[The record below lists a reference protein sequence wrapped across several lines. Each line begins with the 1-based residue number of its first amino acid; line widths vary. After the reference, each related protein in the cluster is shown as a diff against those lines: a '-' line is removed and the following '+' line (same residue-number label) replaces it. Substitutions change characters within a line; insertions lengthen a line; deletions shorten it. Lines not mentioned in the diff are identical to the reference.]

1 MDRRGSN
8 TWLVAVL
15 AVGVGFLA
23 ALLIFGSDNNNS
35 SATVSSTAT
44 TPTTAGTTDT
54 SAAPTTTTT
63 ATSPGATTTSST
75 TTAQGAAPQDPQPTV
90 ASCVALWNQPA
101 NRGDQTF
108 LVNVMSQ
115 QPIRV
120 HVSSTSAVPAK
131 CLVTIVGNDGS
142 AYVFPEGGGTT
153 FPYAQAPGS
162 IKASTLPA
170 AQKISNAL
178 EQRDGT
184 LQAR

>member
-35 SATVSSTAT
+35 SATVSSTSTTAT
-44 TPTTAGTTDT
+44 AAGTTAT

-63 ATSPGATTTSST
+63 ATPGTTTSST
-75 TTAQGAAPQDPQPTV
+75 TTAQGAAPQDPQRTA
-90 ASCVALWNQPA
+90 ASCVALWNQPT

-120 HVSSTSAVPAK
+120 HVGLTSAVPAK

-153 FPYAQAPGS
+153 FPYAQPPGS
-162 IKASTLPA
+162 TRASTLPA
-170 AQKISNAL
+170 AQRISNAL

>member
-1 MDRRGSN
+1 MDRRGLN

-23 ALLIFGSDNNNS
+23 AYLIFGTDSNDS
-35 SATVSSTAT
+35 SATVSAASTTNTTSTNATAT
-44 TPTTAGTTDT
+44 A
-54 SAAPTTTTT
+54 TTTT
-63 ATSPGATTTSST
+63 ATATPGTTTTSST
-75 TTAQGAAPQDPQPTV
+75 TTAQGAAPQDPQRSV
-90 ASCVALWNQPA
+90 SSCIALWNTTN

-120 HVSSTSAVPAK
+120 HVGLTTDVPAK
-131 CLVTIVGNDGS
+131 CLITVVGNNGS
-142 AYVFPEGGGTT
+142 AYVFPEAGGTT

-162 IKASTLPA
+162 TPASGLPA